1 MKNWDSVANAA
12 SIRAGMLLSCG
23 CSIRADMFVFSEQ
36 SYFPSWN
43 CIMVFQLENLFF
55 MSYWKIICID
65 ELTVVNKVFLSWKLK
80 HLCKLIMLC
89 SHMILCLDYVPCHF
103 IFLVRII
110 ITRPRKR
117 RWRSRRK
124 TLQPISHHNNL
135 FKLMQVQC
143 QLWLKSSESSVLLVY
158 LYHILWTL

>member
-1 MKNWDSVANAA
+1 MFV
-12 SIRAGMLLSCG
+12 SCG
-23 CSIRADMFVFSEQ
+23 CAIRADMFVISEQ

-55 MSYWKIICID
+55 MSYWKTICID
-65 ELTVVNKVFLSWKLK
+65 ELTVVNNVFLSWKLK

-124 TLQPISHHNNL
+124 PCSPFHITIT
-135 FKLMQVQC
+135 C
-143 QLWLKSSESSVLLVY
+143 SSWCRFSVKFDWNTWCSFIYCRFSVNFD
-158 LYHILWTL
+158 